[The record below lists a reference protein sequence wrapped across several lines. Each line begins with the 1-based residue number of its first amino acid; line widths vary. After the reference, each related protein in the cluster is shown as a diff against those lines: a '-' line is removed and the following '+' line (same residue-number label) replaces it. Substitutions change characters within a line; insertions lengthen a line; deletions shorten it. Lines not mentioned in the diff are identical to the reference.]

1 MNELPK
7 PKSAGQTVLKRE
19 LAAKIVD
26 RFPDSPNRSIAR
38 VLRAE
43 NPDAFPSLENA
54 RAVVRSLRGSMGVD
68 HRERNSPVKRT
79 KPLGWQQAVIPPTA
93 SKKRTPLVL
102 TGPMKLGVFSDL
114 HIPYHNPQA
123 VEVAIGHMKK
133 AKCDTLLING
143 DLGDFY
149 ACSRHEKDPRR
160 RLSEELDA
168 IRQFLFWLRSQFPKQ
183 RILYKIGN
191 HETNLER
198 YLMREA
204 PVLLGV
210 PDFTIRD
217 VLKLDSFNIEVVESL
232 QLIQAGK
239 LSIYHG
245 HELPQGMSS
254 PVNPARGLWMR
265 VQETILCGHWHRTSE
280 HTETTGISR
289 KVSSCWSVG
298 CLCDLSPDYAIVNRW
313 NHGFAIVDI
322 DKDGSFEVHNHK
334 IIDGR
339 VY

>member
-1 MNELPK
+1 MTIPK
-7 PKSAGQTVLKRE
+7 PKKAGQAITKQQ
-19 LAAKIVD
+19 LAAEVIDK
-26 RFPDSPNRSIAR
+26 FPDAPNRAIAR
-38 VLRAE
+38 ILRAE
-43 NPDAFPSLENA
+43 FPDAFPSLESA
-54 RAVVRSLRGSMGVD
+54 RSVVRVIRGANGEF
-68 HRERNSPVKRT
+68 HRGQKKPAARP
-79 KPLGWQQAVIPPTA
+79 KPLGWQQAIIPPTA

-102 TGPMKLGVFSDL
+102 RGPMKLGVFSDL

-123 VEVAIGHMKK
+123 VEAAIAHLKK
-133 AKCDTLLING
+133 QKCDVLLING

-160 RLSEELDA
+160 RLADELDS

-183 RILYKIGN
+183 RILYKLGN

-232 QLIQAGK
+232 QLIEAGK

-245 HELPQGMSS
+245 HELPQGISS

-334 IIDGR
+334 IIEGR

>member
-1 MNELPK
+1 MSIPK
-7 PKSAGQTVLKRE
+7 PKKIGPAVTKQE
-19 LAAKIVD
+19 LAAAVVD
-26 RFPDSPNRSIAR
+26 RFPDFSNRHLAR
-38 VLRAE
+38 ILRAE
-43 NPDAFPSLENA
+43 NPDAFPSLEA
-54 RAVVRSLRGSMGVD
+54 CRSVVRVIRGANGEF
-68 HRERNSPVKRT
+68 HRGEKRPAARP

-102 TGPMKLGVFSDL
+102 RGPMKLGVFSDL

-123 VEVAIGHMKK
+123 VEVAIAHMKK

-160 RLSEELDA
+160 RLADELDA

-183 RILYKIGN
+183 RVFYKIGN

-322 DKDGSFEVHNHK
+322 DKDGAFEVHNHK

>member
-1 MNELPK
+1 MKIPQPK
-7 PKSAGQTVLKRE
+7 KTGPTITKQE
-19 LAAKIVD
+19 IAAAVVD
-26 RFPDSPNRSIAR
+26 RFPTFSNRHLAR
-38 VLRAE
+38 ILRAE
-43 NPDAFPSLENA
+43 NPDAFPSLEA
-54 RAVVRSLRGSMGVD
+54 CRSVVRTIRGANGEF
-68 HRERNSPVKRT
+68 HRAEKRPAARP
-79 KPLGWQQAVIPPTA
+79 KPIGWQQAIIPPTS

-114 HIPYHNPQA
+114 HIPYHDPGA
-123 VEVAIGHMKK
+123 VEVAIEHLKN
-133 AKCDTLLING
+133 AKCNVLLING

-160 RLSEELDA
+160 KLADELDS

-217 VLKLDSFNIEVVESL
+217 VLKLDSFQIEVVESL
-232 QLIQAGK
+232 QLIEAGK

-322 DKDGSFEVHNHK
+322 DESGDFEVHNHK
-334 IIDGR
+334 IIRGR

>member
-1 MNELPK
+1 
-7 PKSAGQTVLKRE
+7 
-19 LAAKIVD
+19 
-26 RFPDSPNRSIAR
+26 
-38 VLRAE
+38 
-43 NPDAFPSLENA
+43 
-54 RAVVRSLRGSMGVD
+54 VRSVRGAMGVQ
-68 HRERNSPVKRT
+68 HRARDSAASRT
-79 KPLGWQQAVIPPTA
+79 KPLGWQQAVIPPSA

-102 TGPMKLGVFSDL
+102 TGPIKLGVFSDL

-123 VEVAIGHMKK
+123 VEVAIAHLKK
-133 AKCDTLLING
+133 QKCNVLLING

-160 RLSEELDA
+160 RLADELDS
-168 IRQFLFWLRSQFPKQ
+168 IRQFLFWLRSQFPEQ

-217 VLKLDSFNIEVVESL
+217 VLKLDSFQIKVVESL
-232 QLIQAGK
+232 QLIEAGK

-334 IIDGR
+334 IIERR

>member
-1 MNELPK
+1 MTIPK
-7 PKSAGQTVLKRE
+7 PKKLGQEITKRE
-19 LAAKIVD
+19 IAAAMID
-26 RFPDSPNRSIAR
+26 RFPDTPNRTLAR
-38 VLRAE
+38 MLHKE
-43 NPDAFPSLENA
+43 HPNAFPSLEPA
-54 RAVVRSLRGSMGVD
+54 RSVIRALRGADGTY
-68 HRERNSPVKRT
+68 HRKADVSHARP

-93 SKKRTPLVL
+93 SKKRTPVVL
-102 TGPMKLGVFSDL
+102 TGPMRLGVFSDL

-123 VEVAIGHMKK
+123 VEVAIAHMKK
-133 AKCDTLLING
+133 TKCDTLLING

-160 RLSEELDA
+160 RLADELDA

-217 VLKLDSFNIEVVESL
+217 VLKLDSFKIEVAESL

-322 DKDGSFEVHNHK
+322 DKTGAFEVHNHK
-334 IIDGR
+334 IIDGK

>member
-1 MNELPK
+1 MTIPK
-7 PKSAGQTVLKRE
+7 PKKAGQAITKQQ
-19 LAAKIVD
+19 LAAEVIDK
-26 RFPDSPNRSIAR
+26 FPDAPNRTLAR
-38 VLRAE
+38 MLNATNPKVFPNIEATRDMIRLLRGAHGVKHRAE
-43 NPDAFPSLENA
+43 Q
-54 RAVVRSLRGSMGVD
+54 RSV
-68 HRERNSPVKRT
+68 ERL
-79 KPLGWQQAVIPPTA
+79 KPLGWQQAIIPPTA

-102 TGPMKLGVFSDL
+102 SGPIKLGVFSDL

-123 VEVAIGHMKK
+123 VEAAIGHMKK

-160 RLSEELDA
+160 RLADELDS
-168 IRQFLFWLRSQFPKQ
+168 IRQFLFWLRSQFPEQ

-217 VLKLDSFNIEVVESL
+217 VLKLDSFKIEVVESL

-245 HELPQGMSS
+245 HELPQGISS

>member
-1 MNELPK
+1 M
-7 PKSAGQTVLKRE
+7 R
-19 LAAKIVD
+19 
-26 RFPDSPNRSIAR
+26 
-38 VLRAE
+38 
-43 NPDAFPSLENA
+43 
-54 RAVVRSLRGSMGVD
+54 
-68 HRERNSPVKRT
+68 
-79 KPLGWQQAVIPPTA
+79 
-93 SKKRTPLVL
+93 
-102 TGPMKLGVFSDL
+102 LGVFSDL

-123 VEVAIGHMKK
+123 VEVAIAHMKK
-133 AKCDTLLING
+133 TKCDTLLING

-160 RLSEELDA
+160 RLADELDA

-217 VLKLDSFNIEVVESL
+217 VLKLDSFKIEVAESL

-322 DKDGSFEVHNHK
+322 DKTGAFEVHNHK
-334 IIDGR
+334 IIDGK

>member
-7 PKSAGQTVLKRE
+7 PKKLGRAVTKQE
-19 LAAKIVD
+19 LAAEVVD
-26 RFPDSPNRSIAR
+26 RFPDASNRAIAR
-38 VLRAE
+38 ILRAE
-43 NPDAFPSLENA
+43 YPEAFPSLEA
-54 RAVVRSLRGSMGVD
+54 CRSVVRVIRGANGEM
-68 HRERNSPVKRT
+68 HRGEKRPAARP

-102 TGPMKLGVFSDL
+102 RGPMKLGVFSDL

-123 VEVAIGHMKK
+123 VEVAIAHLKK
-133 AKCDTLLING
+133 QKCDTLLING

-160 RLSEELDA
+160 RLSEELDS
-168 IRQFLFWLRSQFPKQ
+168 IRRFLFWLRSQFPKQ

-210 PDFTIRD
+210 SDFTIRD
-217 VLKLDSFNIEVVESL
+217 VLKLDSFGIEVVESL

>member
-1 MNELPK
+1 MKIPQ
-7 PKSAGQTVLKRE
+7 PKSGGPTVLKRE
-19 LAAKIVD
+19 LAAAIID

-38 VLRAE
+38 LLRAE
-43 NPDAFPSLENA
+43 NPHAFPSLENA
-54 RAVVRSLRGSMGVD
+54 RGVVRSVRGAMGVE
-68 HRERNSPVKRT
+68 HRARDSAASRP

-102 TGPMKLGVFSDL
+102 DGPMKLGVFSDL
-114 HIPYHNPQA
+114 HIPYHDPGA
-123 VEVAIGHMKK
+123 VEVAIGHLKN
-133 AKCDTLLING
+133 AKCNILLING

-160 RLSEELDA
+160 RLADELDS

-217 VLKLDSFNIEVVESL
+217 VLKLDSFQIEVVESL
-232 QLIQAGK
+232 QLIEAGK

-322 DKDGSFEVHNHK
+322 DESGDFEVHNHK
-334 IIDGR
+334 IIRGR

>member
-1 MNELPK
+1 MSIPK
-7 PKSAGQTVLKRE
+7 PKRPGQAISKQA
-19 LAAKIVD
+19 LAAALID
-26 RFPDSPNRSIAR
+26 RFPNAPNRALAR
-38 VLRAE
+38 MLQVE
-43 NPDAFPSLENA
+43 HPDAFPSLEPA
-54 RAVVRSLRGSMGVD
+54 RNVIRLLRGAHGINVTKPNPL
-68 HRERNSPVKRT
+68 HARI
-79 KPLGWQQAVIPPTA
+79 KPLGWQQAIIPPSS
-93 SKKRTPLVL
+93 SKKRTPVVL
-102 TGPMKLGVFSDL
+102 NGPIKLGVFSDL
-114 HIPYHNPQA
+114 HIPYHNIQP
-123 VEVAIGHMKK
+123 VEAAIAHIKK

-160 RLSEELDA
+160 RLADELDA

-217 VLKLDSFNIEVVESL
+217 VLKLDSFKIEVVESL

>member
-1 MNELPK
+1 
-7 PKSAGQTVLKRE
+7 
-19 LAAKIVD
+19 
-26 RFPDSPNRSIAR
+26 
-38 VLRAE
+38 
-43 NPDAFPSLENA
+43 
-54 RAVVRSLRGSMGVD
+54 
-68 HRERNSPVKRT
+68 
-79 KPLGWQQAVIPPTA
+79 
-93 SKKRTPLVL
+93 
-102 TGPMKLGVFSDL
+102 MKLGIFSDL
-114 HIPYHNPQA
+114 HIPYHDPGA
-123 VEVAIGHMKK
+123 VEVAIEHLKN
-133 AKCDTLLING
+133 AKCNFLLING

-160 RLSEELDA
+160 KLADELDS

-217 VLKLDSFNIEVVESL
+217 VLKLDSFQIEVVESL
-232 QLIQAGK
+232 QLIEAGK

-322 DKDGSFEVHNHK
+322 DESGDFEVHNHK
-334 IIDGR
+334 IIRGR

>member
-1 MNELPK
+1 MIQQTK
-7 PKSAGQTVLKRE
+7 AKKAGRCKTKQEIASEV
-19 LAAKIVD
+19 ID
-26 RFPDSPNRSIAR
+26 RFPDTPNRAIAR

-43 NPDAFPSLENA
+43 YPNAFPSLETA
-54 RAVVRSLRGSMGVD
+54 RTVVRTVRGASGVLN
-68 HRERNSPVKRT
+68 RNKNFSHSRA
-79 KPLGWQQAVIPPTA
+79 KPLGWQKAIIPP
-93 SKKRTPLVL
+93 SSSRRRFPVVL
-102 TGPMKLGVFSDL
+102 SGPVKLGVFSDL
-114 HIPYHNPQA
+114 HIPYHDVEA
-123 VEVAIGHMKK
+123 VTVAMRHLK
-133 AKCDTLLING
+133 AEGCDTLLING

-160 RLSEELDA
+160 RLSEELDT
-168 IRQFLFWLRSQFPKQ
+168 IRQFLFWLRSEFPTE

-217 VLKLDSFNIEVVESL
+217 VLKLDSFGIECVGSL

-245 HELPQGMSS
+245 HELPQGMTS

-322 DKDGSFEVHNHK
+322 DKSGAFEVHNHK
-334 IIDGR
+334 IIGGR

>member
-1 MNELPK
+1 MSIPK
-7 PKSAGQTVLKRE
+7 PKKIGPAVTKQE
-19 LAAKIVD
+19 IAAAVVD
-26 RFPDSPNRSIAR
+26 RFPDASNRAIAR
-38 VLRAE
+38 ILRAE
-43 NPDAFPSLENA
+43 NPDAFPSLEA
-54 RAVVRSLRGSMGVD
+54 CRSVVRVVRGANGEF
-68 HRERNSPVKRT
+68 HRGEKRPAARP

-102 TGPMKLGVFSDL
+102 TGPIKLGVFSDL

-123 VEVAIGHMKK
+123 VEVAMAHLKK
-133 AKCDTLLING
+133 QKCNILLING

-160 RLSEELDA
+160 RLADELDS
-168 IRQFLFWLRSQFPKQ
+168 IRQFLFWLRSQFPRQ

-217 VLKLDSFNIEVVESL
+217 VLKLDSFQIEVVESL

>member
-1 MNELPK
+1 MSIPK
-7 PKSAGQTVLKRE
+7 PKKIGPAVTKQE
-19 LAAKIVD
+19 LAAAVVD
-26 RFPDSPNRSIAR
+26 RFPNFSNRHLAR
-38 VLRAE
+38 ILRAE
-43 NPDAFPSLENA
+43 NPDAFPSLEA
-54 RAVVRSLRGSMGVD
+54 CRSVVRVIRGANGEF
-68 HRERNSPVKRT
+68 HRGEKRPAARP

-102 TGPMKLGVFSDL
+102 TGPIKLAVFSDL

-123 VEVAIGHMKK
+123 VEVAIRHLKN
-133 AKCDTLLING
+133 AKCNVLLING

-160 RLSEELDA
+160 RLADELDA

-217 VLKLDSFNIEVVESL
+217 VLKLDSFKIEVVESL

>member
-1 MNELPK
+1 MTIPK
-7 PKSAGQTVLKRE
+7 PKKTGQAITKQQ
-19 LAAKIVD
+19 LAAEVIDK
-26 RFPDSPNRSIAR
+26 FPDVPNRAIAR
-38 VLRAE
+38 ILRAE
-43 NPDAFPSLENA
+43 FPDAFPSLESA
-54 RAVVRSLRGSMGVD
+54 RSVVRAIRGANGEF
-68 HRERNSPVKRT
+68 HRGQKKPAARP
-79 KPLGWQQAVIPPTA
+79 KPLGWQQAIIPPTA

-102 TGPMKLGVFSDL
+102 NGPMRLGVFSDL

-123 VEVAIGHMKK
+123 VEAAIAHMKK

-160 RLSEELDA
+160 RLADELDS
-168 IRQFLFWLRSQFPKQ
+168 IRQFLFWLRSQFPCQ

-232 QLIQAGK
+232 QLIEAGK

>member
-1 MNELPK
+1 MNEIPK

-19 LAAKIVD
+19 LAALIID
-26 RFPDSPNRSIAR
+26 RFPDTPNRALAR
-38 VLRAE
+38 MLQKE
-43 NPDAFPSLENA
+43 HPSAFPSLENA
-54 RAVVRSLRGSMGVD
+54 RMVVRSLRGAAGVD

-79 KPLGWQQAVIPPTA
+79 KPLGWQQAVIPPSA
-93 SKKRTPLVL
+93 SKKRTPVVL

-160 RLSEELDA
+160 RLADELDA

-217 VLKLDSFNIEVVESL
+217 VLKLDAFDIEVVESL
-232 QLIQAGK
+232 QLIEAGK

-265 VQETILCGHWHRTSE
+265 VQETIMCGHWHRTSE

-322 DKDGSFEVHNHK
+322 DKTGAFEVHNHK